1 MACQK
6 KGWLQQNHLTGIINF
21 KSMIKINLIEYFETT
36 LRECAGK
43 TAVWDKERE
52 ITFDSLGKYS
62 KSLAWEI
69 VQNEN
74 AIKRPIAVY
83 LNKSCLLYTSDAA
96 DD

>member
-6 KGWLQQNHLTGIINF
+6 KGWLQQIHLTGIINF
-21 KSMIKINLIEYFETT
+21 KCMIKINLIEYFETT

-52 ITFDSLGKYS
+52 ITFDRLGKYS
-62 KSLAWEI
+62 KSLAWDI

-74 AIKRPIAVY
+74 AIKRNKAVY
-83 LNKSCLLYTSDAA
+83 LNKSIESV
-96 DD
+96 